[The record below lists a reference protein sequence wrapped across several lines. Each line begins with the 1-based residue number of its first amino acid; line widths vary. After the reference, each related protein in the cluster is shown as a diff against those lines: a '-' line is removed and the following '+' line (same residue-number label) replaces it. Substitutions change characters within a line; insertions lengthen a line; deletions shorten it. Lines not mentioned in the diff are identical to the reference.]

1 MTVDELKEHLP
12 DEFLRAVQ
20 QSVEDNIEL
29 FLMHHGGFQTDN
41 EMSLLGMMV
50 KYACMRG
57 LHVRVIAGH

>member
-1 MTVDELKEHLP
+1 MTVDELKEHLL
-12 DEFLRAVQ
+12 DEFIRAVQ

-29 FLMHHGGFQTDN
+29 FLMYHGGFQTHE
-41 EMSLLGMMV
+41 EMSLLGMIV